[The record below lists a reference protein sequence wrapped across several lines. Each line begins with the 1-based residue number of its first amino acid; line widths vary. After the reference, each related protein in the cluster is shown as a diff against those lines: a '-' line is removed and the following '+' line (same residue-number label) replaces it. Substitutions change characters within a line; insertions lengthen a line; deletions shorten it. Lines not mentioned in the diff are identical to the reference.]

1 MPRLQSA
8 QVANYDFG
16 APAASA
22 EVLRFKAGQG
32 GKLHGVLSN
41 LGDTDLAVSIEV
53 SKDNTTFAATTA
65 ANNTTAVTALV
76 IPPRQRRDV
85 LVTLRQDR
93 DTYVKVLA
101 AGGVRGELQLR
112 DDCHL
117 DTLRI

>member
-1 MPRLQSA
+1 MPRLQTA

-41 LGDTDLAVSIEV
+41 LGDTDLTVSVEV
-53 SKDNTTFAATTA
+53 SKDNATFAATTA
-65 ANNTTAVTALV
+65 AANTTAVTGLV
-76 IPPRQRRDV
+76 IPAKQSRDV
-85 LVTLRQDR
+85 LINLRQDQ
-93 DTYVKVLA
+93 DIFVKVLG

-117 DTLRI
+117 DVLRC